1 MKQRIKNSFLARNN
15 NKYERYPLHG
25 QYSREINQPYI
36 DKSESL
42 AWMKN
47 AKLKPET
54 ESTICAIQEQSVTTR
69 YIEKHIHKSTDNDIC
84 RLCNTFPETIHHIIA
99 GCPALSQNVYTYR
112 HNNVAKYLY
121 IRLSEFAGLSE
132 EKEKWFAI
140 EPPPVRENDNF
151 KILWNFKVITDRRI
165 DHNMPDIIFIDK
177 REKSVK
183 IIDIA
188 IPMDKNVITKRFEK
202 LRNYTN
208 LSIELKESWE
218 LNCVSIVPII
228 IGSTGVIHR
237 EMKNDLGKL
246 NFAINSN
253 ELVEMQTIALLGTA
267 FIWRHFCE
275 LVK

>member
-1 MKQRIKNSFLARNN
+1 M
-15 NKYERYPLHG
+15 
-25 QYSREINQPYI
+25 
-36 DKSESL
+36 
-42 AWMKN
+42 
-47 AKLKPET
+47 
-54 ESTICAIQEQSVTTR
+54 
-69 YIEKHIHKSTDNDIC
+69 
-84 RLCNTFPETIHHIIA
+84 
-99 GCPALSQNVYTYR
+99 
-112 HNNVAKYLY
+112 Y
-121 IRLSEFAGLSE
+121 IRLSEYAGLFE

-177 REKSVK
+177 SEKSVK
-183 IIDIA
+183 IIDVA

-208 LSIELKESWE
+208 LSIELKQSWE
-218 LNCVSIVPII
+218 LNCVSIIPVIV
-228 IGSTGVIHR
+228 GSTGVIHR
-237 EMKNDLGKL
+237 EMKNDLCKL